1 MSTRTTSASTT
12 QRDGLK
18 IADCLVKASEALA
31 ELNARTESIDN
42 SGNLEILG
50 FSWQHLK
57 TLRDLLTRGTRV
69 VDRRVAE
76 LEGGDGSR
84 VMPTRGFEF
93 SRNAIMEPITFFA
106 SYRACCRALCSA
118 MKVAMAASDSTT
130 VLLVRDLVLR
140 LEKELWM
147 IDSPERNRGADD
159 IRAVA
164 LFLSC

>member
-1 MSTRTTSASTT
+1 MSTPTLEKNAS
-12 QRDGLK
+12 RDGLK

-31 ELNARTESIDN
+31 ELNARTENIDN

-50 FSWQHLK
+50 FSRQHLK

-69 VDRRVAE
+69 VDRRIAE
-76 LEGGDGSR
+76 LEGGANAR
-84 VMPTRGFEF
+84 LMPTHRLDS
-93 SRNAIMEPITFFA
+93 SRNAIMEPIKFFA

-118 MKVAMAASDSTT
+118 MKVAMAGCDSAT
-130 VLLVRDLVLR
+130 VLMLRDIVLR

-147 IDSPERNRGADD
+147 IDAPERNRGVDD
-159 IRAVA
+159 SRAVA